1 MMEFT
6 VQLKDASSRVII
18 ERESHLH
25 LKDYINFNCKVMV
38 VSDTQIPL
46 SLKEEVMAQLENA
59 TLVEVAEGE
68 VSKGFD
74 TYHMLLEKLLS
85 LHFSRKDMVLALGGG
100 VIGDLAG
107 FVAGTYKRG
116 CRFVSI
122 PTTTLSQID
131 SSIGGKVAI
140 NLNGIKNCV
149 GCFYHPETVIVDVD
163 TLKTLSKRHFYNGLV
178 EALKAGCIQDP
189 VIFDLFKEHIDEI
202 DVESPYLEEIIER
215 SLFMKKRVVEEDEK
229 EQNIRKILNFGHT
242 IGHAIESIYHLH
254 DYYHGECVA
263 NGMIMIEENEQIRHD
278 LIEILKKMNI
288 PFVTSLDCEECIR
301 FIKNDKKAKGNEID
315 IVKVNELGKAIIE
328 KVKIDDLRQYI
339 RRSL

>member
-18 ERESHLH
+18 EREGHLH

-74 TYHMLLEKLLS
+74 TYQMLLEKLLS

-189 VIFDLFKEHIDEI
+189 VIFDLFKEHINEI

-215 SLFMKKRVVEEDEK
+215 SLLMKKRVVEEDEK

-263 NGMIMIEENEQIRHD
+263 NGMIIIEENEQIRHD

-315 IVKVNELGKAIIE
+315 IVKVNELGKAFIE

>member
-74 TYHMLLEKLLS
+74 TYQMLLEKLLS

-140 NLNGIKNCV
+140 NLNDIKNCV

-215 SLFMKKRVVEEDEK
+215 SLLMKKRVVEEDEK

-288 PFVTSLDCEECIR
+288 PFVTSLDCEKCIR

-315 IVKVNELGKAIIE
+315 IVKVNELGKAFIV

>member
-18 ERESHLH
+18 ERKSHLH

-74 TYHMLLEKLLS
+74 TYQMLLEKLLS

-315 IVKVNELGKAIIE
+315 IVKVNELGKAFIV